1 MNIRKRIT
9 NHIISF
15 VNLILT
21 NIYLTVINSSQI
33 IQLIEIE
40 FNNQVDKNI
49 DIN

>member
-9 NHIISF
+9 NHISF